1 MKKGFNWLTVLMMFV
16 AGVLLI
22 IWHGRLD
29 VLSWVVMAV
38 GVMLIVPGVYDFVKG
53 LRRGASQGDSQAVVK
68 SSAVGNAPTIVVS
81 VAAVALGLWMLINP
95 SFFVG
100 VLAYAFGALLIFI
113 GIYHVVNIAYW
124 TRDLRLPGFLYV
136 VPALLIVTGLVIL
149 FSSIRTLQSVVVLIM
164 GISLVAS
171 AVNSLLEY
179 TTATVPVRR
188 QE

>member
-22 IWHGRLD
+22 IWHARLD

-53 LRRGASQGDSQAVVK
+53 LRGGSSKSPQSPSQVPAV
-68 SSAVGNAPTIVVS
+68 NTAPTIVVS
-81 VAAVALGLWMLINP
+81 VAAVALGIWMLVNP

-113 GIYHVVNIAYW
+113 GIYHIVTIAYW
-124 TRDLRLPGFLYV
+124 ARDLKLPGFLYV

-149 FSSIRTLQSVVVLIM
+149 FSSVHTLQSVVVLIM
-164 GISLVAS
+164 GIALVAS

-179 TTATVPVRR
+179 TTATTPARR
-188 QE
+188 QA

>member
-1 MKKGFNWLTVLMMFV
+1 MKKGFNWLTVLTMFV

-22 IWHGRLD
+22 IWHARLD

-53 LRRGASQGDSQAVVK
+53 LRGGSGKASSQEVQV
-68 SSAVGNAPTIVVS
+68 SAVNTTPTLVVS
-81 VAAVALGLWMLINP
+81 VAAVALGIWMLITP

-113 GIYHVVNIAYW
+113 GIYHIVNIAYW
-124 TRDLRLPGFLYV
+124 ARDLRLPGFLYV

-149 FSSIRTLQSVVVLIM
+149 FSSVRTLQSVVVLIM

-179 TTATVPVRR
+179 TTATVPARR
-188 QE
+188 QS